1 MIEANEGDM
10 GNKTSYSDSI
20 YYIQCT
26 EPAVHQISS
35 IVGYL
40 YPYLCVNS
48 VPYRENRLY
57 ILLLVENTDNSSH
70 TYRAMLYNKMY
81 CNIQCVTST

>member
-1 MIEANEGDM
+1 M

-48 VPYRENRLY
+48 VPY
-57 ILLLVENTDNSSH
+57 
-70 TYRAMLYNKMY
+70 
-81 CNIQCVTST
+81 